1 MSKPIT
7 TADQREAV
15 DISDAMLKAR
25 GLPTY
30 SDLVKALRTCG
41 TDMPGTRFK
50 AQRFDEHLISSLLSR
65 IPR

>member
-7 TADQREAV
+7 TADKLEA
-15 DISDAMLKAR
+15 IETPNAMLGAR

-41 TDMPGTRFK
+41 THMPGTRFK
-50 AQRFDEHLISSLLSR
+50 SQRFDEHLIRSLLSS

>member
-7 TADQREAV
+7 TADKLEA
-15 DISDAMLKAR
+15 IETSNAMLGAR

-30 SDLVKALRTCG
+30 SGLVKALRTCG

-50 AQRFDEHLISSLLSR
+50 AQRFDEHLIRSLLSS